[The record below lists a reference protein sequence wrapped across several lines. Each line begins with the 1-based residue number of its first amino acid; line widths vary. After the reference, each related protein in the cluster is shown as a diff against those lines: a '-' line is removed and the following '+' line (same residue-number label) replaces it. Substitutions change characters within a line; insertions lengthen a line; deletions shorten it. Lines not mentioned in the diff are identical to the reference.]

1 MDQHYKIRQFN
12 KKLEQFM
19 SKQDT
24 KPKMSFK
31 GLLAP
36 QGKPAGKDM
45 KKSDN
50 YMEKIA
56 GYMSDIRAKRM
67 ELRNE
72 TKS

>member
-1 MDQHYKIRQFN
+1 MDQYLKTRQLN
-12 KKLEQFM
+12 KKLEQVL
-19 SKQDT
+19 KGADT

-36 QGKPAGKDM
+36 QNSRAKKDL
-45 KKSDN
+45 KNSDN
-50 YMEKIA
+50 YMEKLA

>member
-1 MDQHYKIRQFN
+1 MDQYLKTRQLN
-12 KKLEQFM
+12 KKLEQLM
-19 SKQDT
+19 SSADA

-36 QGKPAGKDM
+36 QNTKAKKDL
-45 KKSDN
+45 KNSDN

>member
-1 MDQHYKIRQFN
+1 MDQYLKTRQLN
-12 KKLEQFM
+12 KKLEQLI
-19 SKQDT
+19 SSADA

-36 QGKPAGKDM
+36 QNTKAKKDL
-45 KKSDN
+45 KNSDN

>member
-1 MDQHYKIRQFN
+1 MDQYLKTRKFN
-12 KKLEQFM
+12 KKLEELM
-19 SKQDT
+19 SGTDA

-36 QGKPAGKDM
+36 QNNKAQKDM

>member
-1 MDQHYKIRQFN
+1 MDQYLKMRKFN
-12 KKLEQFM
+12 KKLE
-19 SKQDT
+19 SYLTNNDN
-24 KPKMSFK
+24 KPKSMFK

-36 QGKPAGKDM
+36 QNNKVQKDM
-45 KKSDN
+45 KKSDD

>member
-1 MDQHYKIRQFN
+1 
-12 KKLEQFM
+12 M
-19 SKQDT
+19 SSADT

-36 QGKPAGKDM
+36 QNTKPKKDM
-45 KKSDN
+45 KNSDN